1 MSTKYL
7 PSTASSFKNRS
18 LFTQKKTKRTIG
30 TVLNTLMLLFTILQE
45 GVLRCFSKWVHYSQ
59 KKTCTGVSF

>member
-1 MSTKYL
+1 MSTEYL

-30 TVLNTLMLLFTILQE
+30 TVLNTLMCYFLQE